1 MVAGA
6 NNAAPNQWRMNPA
19 PEATHT
25 DGVRRNFDEVGVY
38 EVRDGRIV
46 REQFFY

>member
-1 MVAGA
+1 
-6 NNAAPNQWRMNPA
+6 MNPA